1 MIFLAP
7 WAFMIGALA
16 AAGVVFLHLVARQR
30 PAVYLLPTTRFI
42 PDQRTLV
49 SRVAT
54 RPRDLLLC
62 VLRALLL
69 LCAGAA
75 FARPVLTPARGA
87 TAHVVLLDRSRAVAN
102 PSDAVARARAQV
114 SDGAPV
120 TVIVFDSVPT
130 VLARPA
136 WDSLAGAAR
145 AETPGSLSA
154 ALIAARRASV
164 ALAERVDSVQ
174 LHIVSPVA
182 ASESDAATERVRA
195 AWPGAIRVARVAL
208 RSDSSTTWRL
218 DRALPAADPLG
229 PAMASVRVAPGARVT
244 RLVRGTPSAADSV
257 FARDGE
263 TVVRWDSTAAPRPA
277 AEGLAAGD
285 DVIVAALGRVPVSL
299 KGRAVARWADGT
311 TAASEQ
317 PLGKGCMREVGVAL
331 PAAGDI
337 ALHPP
342 FQRIARGLL
351 APCGL
356 TVVETS
362 ADSTTISRLA
372 GTAQNAARA
381 DALRSGTDRTSPLA
395 RWLLALA
402 ILLAIGELIVRAQV
416 GPEVA

>member
-7 WAFMIGALA
+7 WAFTIGALA

-87 TAHVVLLDRSRAVAN
+87 IAHVVLLDRSRAVAN
-102 PSDAVARARAQV
+102 PSDAVARAQV
-114 SDGAPV
+114 GDGAPV
-120 TVIVFDSVPT
+120 TVIAFDSVPT

-154 ALIAARRASV
+154 ALITARRASV

-182 ASESDAATERVRA
+182 ASELDAATERARA

-244 RLVRGTPSAADSV
+244 RLVRGAPNAADSV

-381 DALRSGTDRTSPLA
+381 DALRSGTDRPSPLA